1 MKHICTLFVM
11 FIVFSITSC
20 QKVDSLTES
29 KTSPE
34 VESGIVASN
43 LQNRSAQ
50 ISTFTIPK
58 GWTSVKST
66 KGVQLL
72 KNGGDYIV
80 VANLKEGAKF
90 GMVFDSLANRGGADA
105 KFRRKSF
112 GTWNKYGTFFACA
125 NSIYFNAQED
135 PTRIPFPLKQNGIIY
150 GIGNGGSN
158 SDRTREKATLNID
171 DVNKSAEVLTIG
183 STYLDYTK
191 LRTRK
196 AYVGFTYKDGN
207 VPNSAT
213 KRTFV
218 GIKDVDGDG
227 KKETILLFVS
237 GTAKTHKNA
246 VNILISSFSCSS
258 SDIVTF
264 DGGGSSQ
271 LLCPSYKKGYL
282 VGADTRNLP
291 AAFVVKAA
299 E

>member
-1 MKHICTLFVM
+1 MELSLLVLIL
-11 FIVFSITSC
+11 SI
-20 QKVDSLTES
+20 LM
-29 KTSPE
+29 
-34 VESGIVASN
+34 
-43 LQNRSAQ
+43 
-50 ISTFTIPK
+50 
-58 GWTSVKST
+58 
-66 KGVQLL
+66 L
-72 KNGGDYIV
+72 KKI
-80 VANLKEGAKF
+80 L
-90 GMVFDSLANRGGADA
+90 
-105 KFRRKSF
+105 
-112 GTWNKYGTFFACA
+112 
-125 NSIYFNAQED
+125 FNAQED